1 MKTQTKHSKISCDSH
16 SKAHHFYYCL
26 FTLSVDF
33 MREWRSRKDLRV
45 CFTSRNLKS
54 LSPVDNRPIT
64 HSRRSILFHWFSNT
78 RVGPKKSNKPRY
90 QENQSPGLF
99 PFPTYK
105 KIFIQKGKHHY
116 PTTTPHP
123 ISLPKKPS
131 LFPVFP
137 RHRTASLLT
146 KLQ

>member
-1 MKTQTKHSKISCDSH
+1 MKVQK
-16 SKAHHFYYCL
+16 
-26 FTLSVDF
+26 
-33 MREWRSRKDLRV
+33 R
-45 CFTSRNLKS
+45 LKS
-54 LSPVDNRPIT
+54 LFYVKKFEKFVS
-64 HSRRSILFHWFSNT
+64 SRQPTNNT
-78 RVGPKKSNKPRY
+78 FTEVNFVPLVFQYTCGPKKSNKPRY

-146 KLQ
+146 KLQKSIYVLSL